1 MANLSE
7 EQLKSLN
14 KEALIIIVSALQ
26 SQLDA
31 MQSQL
36 DSANAMLS
44 ENNKQINLLTEQ
56 IRIMNQRQY
65 GRKSESNLNEIDGQL
80 SLFDSFNEAE
90 VLSKP
95 SEPEPDITEVV
106 IKSYKRSKPKGKRE
120 ADLENLPTR
129 IFEHTLS
136 KEELEQKFPDGYK
149 ELPPEVYKRLH
160 IIPETFIADEH
171 RVHVY
176 ASAKNDGTIVKAERP
191 ADLFRNSIAT
201 PALVASILNGKYV
214 NALPL
219 DSLRHLR

>member
-14 KEALIIIVSALQ
+14 KEALILIVSALQ

-31 MQSQL
+31 LQSQL

-65 GRKSESNLNEIDGQL
+65 GRKSESSLNEIDGQL

-95 SEPEPDITEVV
+95 SEPEPEIDKIIIPSYTRSKKAKASVRLILRISLRVYSNILFRKKNSTDYFPMV
-106 IKSYKRSKPKGKRE
+106 IKNCPLRYIS
-120 ADLENLPTR
+120 
-129 IFEHTLS
+129 
-136 KEELEQKFPDGYK
+136 
-149 ELPPEVYKRLH
+149 V
-160 IIPETFIADEH
+160 FI
-171 RVHVY
+171 
-176 ASAKNDGTIVKAERP
+176 
-191 ADLFRNSIAT
+191 
-201 PALVASILNGKYV
+201 
-214 NALPL
+214 
-219 DSLRHLR
+219 